1 MRSISQESVLALI
14 NIVIIYLDGG
24 IEIVLC
30 IFISDSNWVGDGSD
44 LKDRAGIR
52 TLNKLWETNCL
63 KKNRWKV
70 PHSFLPFSCLSTEWE
85 IIDYSRAL
93 QDLESS
99 QAKCQPK
106 TSCVSKKHPNMLECV
121 NRRVICKTYRA
132 ILMLYF
138 RLRKPQLKHWVNTGT
153 DLHSSWKES
162 VWNMHPNQDIP
173 KE

>member
-24 IEIVLC
+24 KEIVLC

-106 TSCVSKKHPNMLECV
+106 TSCVSKKTSQHAGM
-121 NRRVICKTYRA
+121 CKQEGH
-132 ILMLYF
+132 L
-138 RLRKPQLKHWVNTGT
+138 
-153 DLHSSWKES
+153 
-162 VWNMHPNQDIP
+162 QDIQSNP
-173 KE
+173 HALLQAQKASAKALSQYRDWFALKLERVCMKHAP